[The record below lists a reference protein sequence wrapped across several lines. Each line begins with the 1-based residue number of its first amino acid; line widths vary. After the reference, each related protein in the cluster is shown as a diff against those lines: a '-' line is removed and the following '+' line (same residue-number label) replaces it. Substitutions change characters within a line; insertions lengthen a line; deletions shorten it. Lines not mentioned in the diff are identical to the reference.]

1 MVQLTNPIS
10 IRFTN
15 TTHDVRTYNIMT
27 GDPQGFNNIPTIE
40 IPISGTSAQY
50 RTYVDTISKIFN
62 SGKFDYGIISYDP
75 SIARRTPQILHSIDI
90 RMNALR
96 KAAGDNVRLFDR
108 FNDTLY
114 YVNPQPK
121 EGEPYYVPDDKVL
134 GKRNTFTTKEDWEK
148 YQSDVWDKLAPF
160 FPLTKGEFK
169 GQSNHLQELTSAK
182 RGLNERQLDGFLSWK
197 NNMSILPGLI
207 NDDLIGMPGFNARI
221 FNDFQLFIGGTPLN
235 SPILNIKTSGQSGFM
250 IPMRNLQGDTPKHQL
265 GVDSSKLTLT
275 LKAKAADGISIRTS
289 EYSSKEGYDRIYH
302 FKLADGRDSNLKIQ
316 YADNEKVELSDVSG
330 SFVVNEGQNI
340 IPILKERGYVIPE
353 LMDTLKPSKT
363 KYTWLA
369 RGTMAGNEKLAR
381 EEIIPSKAGFI
392 TPVQPPQGS
401 DEYTLIVVEGALK
414 GKIVAEYMNMKDSSG
429 MSLAD
434 HLAPG
439 TGVIVAQSPG
449 TAQSFIDSIQDVF
462 PKRNIKQT
470 YIALDADGAT
480 NLSVAKGIHY
490 AYDTLGQHATTHVL
504 TWDINKGKGLDDLIL
519 GVMNPANQRTFRDIG
534 LDRGTAEQLYPLDKA
549 SENIPY
555 SLDGTRSYTGQVD
568 WQEQYEL
575 DANNAYIREQVA
587 KGNTSVLGDDILDLL
602 GGQKNNT
609 TPQTPKPSN
618 TTSIFDQVESAAIKD
633 LPKVEKPSHQSLLQ
647 QVLQSVKKNKDQDTK
662 IVTEP
667 NPVANPN
674 QSLFDDANNQQT
686 TNMVQNSTDPVA
698 NPNQSLFED
707 SNTQKPI
714 ESVPN
719 TSTTQSQSAPVNN
732 PLFGDTSTNNN
743 GISTQPVQQVQQVQ
757 QVQEVTPIIQSTQQA
772 PIIQSAVNTSHV
784 TEVKPV
790 QLDEIRKL
798 ISDITKQVTSQVV
811 PIAVQQVLE
820 QVTPEMI
827 QKSVENALIDD
838 QSFINA
844 VSSLTQE
851 QHTL

>member
-1 MVQLTNPIS
+1 MYLV
-10 IRFTN
+10 
-15 TTHDVRTYNIMT
+15 
-27 GDPQGFNNIPTIE
+27 
-40 IPISGTSAQY
+40 
-50 RTYVDTISKIFN
+50 
-62 SGKFDYGIISYDP
+62 
-75 SIARRTPQILHSIDI
+75 
-90 RMNALR
+90 
-96 KAAGDNVRLFDR
+96 
-108 FNDTLY
+108 
-114 YVNPQPK
+114 
-121 EGEPYYVPDDKVL
+121 
-134 GKRNTFTTKEDWEK
+134 
-148 YQSDVWDKLAPF
+148 
-160 FPLTKGEFK
+160 
-169 GQSNHLQELTSAK
+169 
-182 RGLNERQLDGFLSWK
+182 
-197 NNMSILPGLI
+197 
-207 NDDLIGMPGFNARI
+207 
-221 FNDFQLFIGGTPLN
+221 
-235 SPILNIKTSGQSGFM
+235 
-250 IPMRNLQGDTPKHQL
+250 
-265 GVDSSKLTLT
+265 
-275 LKAKAADGISIRTS
+275 
-289 EYSSKEGYDRIYH
+289 H
-302 FKLADGRDSNLKIQ
+302 F
-316 YADNEKVELSDVSG
+316 
-330 SFVVNEGQNI
+330 
-340 IPILKERGYVIPE
+340 LKERGYVIPE

-429 MSLAD
+429 MSLSD

>member
-1 MVQLTNPIS
+1 MVQLTKPIS

-15 TTHDVRTYNIMT
+15 TTNDVRTYNVLT
-27 GDPQGFNNIPTIE
+27 GDPSGFNGIPTIE
-40 IPISGTSAQY
+40 IPISGNSNQY

-62 SGKFDYGIISYDP
+62 SGQFDYGIISYDP

-96 KAAGDNVRLFDR
+96 KEAGDKVRLFDR
-108 FNDTLY
+108 FNNNLY
-114 YVNPQPK
+114 YLNPQPK
-121 EGEPYYVPDDKVL
+121 EGQAYYVPDNEVIA
-134 GKRNTFTTKEDWEK
+134 KRNQFATKEEWEK

-160 FPLTKGEFK
+160 FTLTKGEFK
-169 GQSNHLQELTSAK
+169 GQTNHLKELTSEK
-182 RGLNERQLDGFLSWK
+182 RGLNERQLEGFLSWK
-197 NNMSILPGLI
+197 NNMSMLPGLI
-207 NDDLIGMPGFNARI
+207 NEDLVGMPGFNARK
-221 FNDFQLFIGGTPLN
+221 FDDMQLFILGKPLN
-235 SPILNIKTSGQSGFM
+235 SPILSVKTSGQSGFM
-250 IPMRNLQGDTPKHQL
+250 IPMKNLQGDTPKHQL
-265 GVDSSKLTLT
+265 GVDSTKMTLT

-289 EYSSKEGYDRIYH
+289 EYSTKEGYDRVYH
-302 FKLADGRDSNLKIQ
+302 FKLTDGRDSNLKIH
-316 YADNEKVELSDVSG
+316 YADNEKVELTDILG
-330 SFVVNEGQNI
+330 TFVVNEGQNI
-340 IPILKERGYVIPE
+340 IPALKDRGYVIPE

-363 KYTWLA
+363 KYTWLS

-414 GKIVAEYMNMKDSSG
+414 GKIVAEYMNVKDSTG

-549 SENIPY
+549 TENIPY
-555 SLDGTRSYTGQVD
+555 SLDGTRSYSGQVE
-568 WQEQYEL
+568 WQQQYEQ
-575 DANNAYIREQVA
+575 DANDAYIREQLA
-587 KGNTSVLGDDILDLL
+587 KGNNTVLGDDITNLL
-602 GGQKNNT
+602 GGQNNKPV
-609 TPQTPKPSN
+609 TPTNNK
-618 TTSIFDQVESAAIKD
+618 SIFDQISSDAISSLPSA
-633 LPKVEKPSHQSLLQ
+633 EKPSQQSLIQKIIQGVKQNKQETETKEAPKSLFDEQ
-647 QVLQSVKKNKDQDTK
+647 NKQEPATKESPKSLFADDTSVVKSAEQ
-662 IVTEP
+662 
-667 NPVANPN
+667 ANPSPQ
-674 QSLFDDANNQQT
+674 QSLFGEVSSTSTPTQT
-686 TNMVQNSTDPVA
+686 
-698 NPNQSLFED
+698 SLFEQA
-707 SNTQKPI
+707 TQ
-714 ESVPN
+714 
-719 TSTTQSQSAPVNN
+719 PV
-732 PLFGDTSTNNN
+732 
-743 GISTQPVQQVQQVQ
+743 QPVQQVQQGQPIQQVQSVQNVQQPVQ
-757 QVQEVTPIIQSTQQA
+757 QVQNVQQ
-772 PIIQSAVNTSHV
+772 
-784 TEVKPV
+784 PV
-790 QLDEIRKL
+790 QPVQDVSQPVQIDALRKL
-798 ISDITKQVTSQVV
+798 VTNVTIEVASKVV
-811 PIAVQQVLE
+811 PIVVQQTLE
-820 QVTPEMI
+820 QVTPEVI
-827 QKSVENALIDD
+827 QQSVESALLED

-844 VSSLTQE
+844 VTSLNNQ